1 MFFSSIL
8 TAIITAVT
16 VYAIMRRR
24 SYSKTSLPTTTIST
38 QPTLI
43 YDNVKVVDNT
53 KEDRIELQAN
63 TAYGYIQY

>member
-1 MFFSSIL
+1 MFFSSLL

-24 SYSKTSLPTTTIST
+24 SYSKTSPPTTTNNT

-63 TAYGYIQY
+63 TAYGHIQY